1 MAQQP
6 PPDTAIGIHGHGLRF
21 LNEEWNDSISNGQP
35 FTLKWN
41 QSLVKTGA
49 QLGLFKIRYPADG
62 VVVYDLVSNL
72 SGSIDSVSYKWTPEN
87 LGKKLYSL
95 WLSDGQDARP
105 NWAVSPPWIPKEEE
119 SKSRLHWAAPIVI
132 PVVSLL
138 VLYAICLSIYLSYR
152 RRKREKREKED
163 ATPHQDVSRNNSVDS
178 AITVQTFTE
187 TDDTLKSK
195 PSIWLIT
202 SPPGES
208 DITTQG
214 LWKDDD
220 GADAPVTRAS
230 TLAAHSPV

>member
-1 MAQQP
+1 MDPRKFGEKTIFVVAIRRSRCP
-6 PPDTAIGIHGHGLRF
+6 SKLGSFSSVDSKRRRGMFILFFFLPFVALTATF
-21 LNEEWNDSISNGQP
+21 LWSIYTPS
-35 FTLKWN
+35 LKGSYSP
-41 QSLVKTGA
+41 SLTT
-49 QLGLFKIRYPADG
+49 KI
-62 VVVYDLVSNL
+62 S
-72 SGSIDSVSYKWTPEN
+72 
-87 LGKKLYSL
+87 
-95 WLSDGQDARP
+95 Q
-105 NWAVSPPWIPKEEE
+105 